1 MHASHSIHTPP
12 RHARLLRWAVALIV
26 LTVSHSAFAT
36 NFDDFAPD
44 KTGATNVSAL
54 LQEAV
59 RVAARTDRLLI
70 LSPGRY
76 WVSEPVTV
84 RGNGITLASSMPV
97 AASSV
102 VLSGYGAH
110 VPPEDR
116 TGTNAPPR
124 PAAILQTVKPAY
136 NLTVAGITFEHAMA
150 GVTGVVAVSRF
161 EKCAFA
167 NCDLGVSGDPLQIVM
182 FSSCA
187 FAGGRIGI
195 HGGEPAGRGLDRSN
209 LVNIYDCTFRGQTG
223 WAVQIEGSPTNIRDC
238 DFEGC
243 PGGAIHLLDIYVA
256 NVTGSYFEGCG
267 RAGPALIRVGQSQL
281 ALGGQLNFFGNQVN
295 HNQAGTIFHV
305 TRGYRL
311 HAYDNQIAVAY
322 SKGQQFVTADDHP
335 GPHLRYENN
344 RVQDPAIP

>member
-1 MHASHSIHTPP
+1 MNVSQSIHTPP
-12 RHARLLRWAVALIV
+12 LHARVLRLAVALAV
-26 LTVSHSAFAT
+26 LAVGRSVCAT
-36 NFDDFAPD
+36 NFDAFAPD
-44 KTGATNVSAL
+44 KTGATNVSTL

-59 RVAARTDRLLI
+59 RVAAKTDRLLI

-76 WVSEPVTV
+76 WLAEPVTV
-84 RGNGITLASSMPV
+84 QGNGITLAADMPV
-97 AASSV
+97 TASSV

-110 VPPEDR
+110 VPTRDR

-124 PAAILQTVKPAY
+124 PTALLQVVKPAY
-136 NLTVAGITFEHAMA
+136 NLTVAGITFEHALA
-150 GVTGVVAVSRF
+150 GVTGVVAASRF

-195 HGGEPAGRGLDRSN
+195 RGGEPAGPGLDRSN

-223 WAVQIEGSPTNIRDC
+223 WAVEIEGSPTNIRDC

-267 RAGPALIRVGQSQL
+267 RDGPALIRVGQSQL

-295 HNQAGTIFHV
+295 HNQAGTIFHI

-311 HAYDNQIAVAY
+311 HAYDNQIAVAF
-322 SKGQQFVTADDHP
+322 SGGQQFVTADDLP
-335 GPHLRYENN
+335 GPHLRCEDN
-344 RVQDPAIP
+344 RIQDPAIP